1 MSAQLKR
8 ELHFWDSVA
17 INVGIIVG
25 VGIFRVPSEIA
36 KHIDSVWLTFLGWAA
51 GALIA
56 LVGVLCYAELSSR
69 IPETGGTYAFLR
81 KAYGKPAA
89 FLYGW
94 TEVAVLRA
102 ASIAAVAYV
111 FSDYLVSL
119 ISIPIA
125 YSKPIA
131 ILATLALTLVNIAG
145 VRSSANFQRFM
156 SFGKVAALVFL
167 ALLIFW
173 FGQKV
178 HQETA
183 GQSISTLSVRSWS
196 ETALLFG
203 TALIPI
209 LFTYGGWHE
218 STFMSGE
225 FRDHKKELPIS
236 LIVSVAI
243 VAALY
248 LLVNAAYLWIFPPA
262 EMIHHEA
269 VATSALDKIF
279 GFAGKQMTG
288 CFVVIST
295 LGALN
300 SNILTGGRIPFAM
313 AQDAKR
319 LEWLGAVNERF
330 FTPHRALLLNG
341 LWASALILWGTFE
354 QLLFFSGFALRL
366 FFALI
371 ALSVFVVRRREPA
384 HEGFLM
390 WGYPFI
396 PALFFVLSILLCVLS
411 VRYAPQASL
420 IGLGLI
426 LLGIP
431 VYFISRG
438 PNREKV
444 LF

>member
-1 MSAQLKR
+1 MAGQLKR

-17 INVGIIVG
+17 INVGVIVG

-36 KHIDSVWLTFLGWAA
+36 KHIDSVWLTLFAWVV

-56 LVGVLCYAELSSR
+56 SVGVLCYAELSSR

-81 KAYGKPAA
+81 KAYGKPVA

-119 ISIPIA
+119 ISMPLV

-131 ILATLALTLVNIAG
+131 ILATFALTLVNIAG
-145 VRSSANFQRFM
+145 VRSSANFQRLM
-156 SFGKVAALVFL
+156 SFGKVLALIFL
-167 ALLIFW
+167 AALIFW

-183 GQSISTLSVRSWS
+183 GQSVAILSTRSWA
-196 ETALLFG
+196 EIGLLFG
-203 TALIPI
+203 TALIPV

-236 LIVSVAI
+236 LIVGIVI
-243 VAALY
+243 VALLY

-262 EMIHHEA
+262 EMVHHEA

-279 GFAGKQMTG
+279 GFAGKQIMG

-319 LEWLGAVNERF
+319 LEWFGAVNKRF
-330 FTPHRALLLNG
+330 FTPDRALLLNG
-341 LWASALILWGTFE
+341 IWASALILWGTFE

-366 FFALI
+366 FFALV
-371 ALSVFVVRRREPA
+371 ALSVFVMRRREPT
-384 HEGFLM
+384 HEGFSM

-396 PALFFVLSILLCVLS
+396 PAFFFILSVLLCFLS
-411 VRYAPQASL
+411 VRYAPEASL
-420 IGLGLI
+420 IGLGLVLI
-426 LLGIP
+426 GIP

-438 PNREKV
+438 RNHEKV
-444 LF
+444 LS